1 MEPPV
6 VTLATNPT
14 RVDGVGSL
22 SLAKC
27 AAPAKRPGQ
36 HWQFTVGGTTN
47 VQLNLTTRLGGCWE
61 ITACATNDGAN
72 VGTTYGCK
80 GLPKACTGAGDCD
93 CNGAWV
99 FNSNGTITS
108 VMSGKCLALSSSGS
122 AVGVSSCTGKPDQQW
137 SWEQSGNGQVISKAK
152 PGLCVDDGDFPAP
165 SGTDGNCAALTH
177 GEGGDGPGIS
187 LVNAGN
193 RGDCDPSS
201 AAKPA
206 ESFALE
212 AGQLK
217 IGTGQCVAGL
227 RGKPSPFGPMQ
238 LWAKPLSGGAV
249 AVLLANRDAGGGPA
263 VSVTVPLS
271 ELPGSLTPTGQYTV
285 RDLYAHAEVGGA
297 LAAGALTL
305 QAAPQGS
312 QFVVLSPKKSTATTR
327 HS

>member
-1 MEPPV
+1 MCI
-6 VTLATNPT
+6 
-14 RVDGVGSL
+14 RDS
-22 SLAKC
+22 
-27 AAPAKRPGQ
+27 
-36 HWQFTVGGTTN
+36 
-47 VQLNLTTRLGGCWE
+47 
-61 ITACATNDGAN
+61 
-72 VGTTYGCK
+72 
-80 GLPKACTGAGDCD
+80 
-93 CNGAWV
+93 
-99 FNSNGTITS
+99 
-108 VMSGKCLALSSSGS
+108 
-122 AVGVSSCTGKPDQQW
+122 
-137 SWEQSGNGQVISKAK
+137 
-152 PGLCVDDGDFPAP
+152 
-165 SGTDGNCAALTH
+165 
-177 GEGGDGPGIS
+177 
-187 LVNAGN
+187 
-193 RGDCDPSS
+193 CDPSS

-297 LAAGALTL
+297 LVAGALTL